1 MSFNDII
8 NKQTLE
14 FEDRDFFFEE
24 IKNYYQQMQYKKPFF
39 KVVSISGMGGIGK
52 TRLINE
58 LISVIKKTYSN
69 DPDQI
74 ILHIT
79 LEISGSDFFYA
90 LTKLRGE
97 IKEVCPLFDYA
108 FLNYWKQTQI
118 SKLDSSFMSVFQ
130 NQWIEAINMTGSMF
144 SIPIKSAS
152 ISLDI
157 ILQIV
162 EKVFTCVKEKYYAN
176 FFQKRSKKISDYSVD
191 ELKECLAG
199 FLGMDINRIFCEK
212 NLCVFIDSYQRY
224 PSSNYVDWLMDLIEQ
239 ANTGL
244 FIVSGRETI
253 AFPDKLGVHSKSY
266 PLNALPMVNAEQL
279 LKRYLPDLSNLEIN
293 RILKVTECLPIYLD
307 LAISTYKNIHINKSM
322 VDKNHFFMYQTKEE
336 LIKAFFNHLTPSHQ
350 QFFLTLSFLQIF
362 DLELY
367 SYIISLCPYSSV
379 TDYEDFKSFSIIS
392 KIENDNDFFK
402 VHDVLNTNVIAI
414 LDEDIRKILFH
425 KYLEHIVSKTIFFIT
440 DTQKI
445 ILYKHILN
453 MVINNNFILQQ
464 ADEELILD
472 FFFSLKQTLHILL
485 PSGIYEM
492 EAYEPLKEINYF
504 TKAVSNERENTLT
517 RLEYLK
523 NIDFEKNNLG
533 KHQRSLK
540 IIYGFL
546 TQWTGTQKPLVEYLS
561 NAYPLLDDTEIREWY
576 YAQTVIFWADH
587 LTITGK
593 FKTAKKILFEFQNK
607 IQKFPE
613 QENSIFQAAR
623 HIGHLFR
630 FNMFL
635 KDANRIYF
643 SLMNELGQFKN
654 SFQEIYILTNIC
666 ETNCYLN
673 PEKVLQ
679 YGFKGL
685 KLGKKLKDLKS
696 QAKIYYSMAIVAI
709 HRKKYK
715 CAKKYIRKSMYLDT
729 LDGYELGILSS
740 MLANIYLQFS
750 RKEHIN
756 SKSFEKLLSKVNV
769 YGFFELPLA
778 LIKQD
783 SKKVKAIGKKYEWLN
798 FDITLKVFIKFLA
811 TIQ

>member
-472 FFFSLKQTLHILL
+472 FFFSLKQTLQRC
-485 PSGIYEM
+485 
-492 EAYEPLKEINYF
+492 
-504 TKAVSNERENTLT
+504 TK
-517 RLEYLK
+517 
-523 NIDFEKNNLG
+523 
-533 KHQRSLK
+533 
-540 IIYGFL
+540 
-546 TQWTGTQKPLVEYLS
+546 GT
-561 NAYPLLDDTEIREWY
+561 
-576 YAQTVIFWADH
+576 
-587 LTITGK
+587 
-593 FKTAKKILFEFQNK
+593 
-607 IQKFPE
+607 
-613 QENSIFQAAR
+613 
-623 HIGHLFR
+623 
-630 FNMFL
+630 
-635 KDANRIYF
+635 
-643 SLMNELGQFKN
+643 
-654 SFQEIYILTNIC
+654 
-666 ETNCYLN
+666 
-673 PEKVLQ
+673 
-679 YGFKGL
+679 
-685 KLGKKLKDLKS
+685 
-696 QAKIYYSMAIVAI
+696 
-709 HRKKYK
+709 
-715 CAKKYIRKSMYLDT
+715 
-729 LDGYELGILSS
+729 
-740 MLANIYLQFS
+740 
-750 RKEHIN
+750 
-756 SKSFEKLLSKVNV
+756 
-769 YGFFELPLA
+769 
-778 LIKQD
+778 
-783 SKKVKAIGKKYEWLN
+783 
-798 FDITLKVFIKFLA
+798 
-811 TIQ
+811 

>member
-307 LAISTYKNIHINKSM
+307 LAISTYKNIHINETVS
-322 VDKNHFFMYQTKEE
+322 
-336 LIKAFFNHLTPSHQ
+336 
-350 QFFLTLSFLQIF
+350 SF
-362 DLELY
+362 
-367 SYIISLCPYSSV
+367 V
-379 TDYEDFKSFSIIS
+379 
-392 KIENDNDFFK
+392 
-402 VHDVLNTNVIAI
+402 
-414 LDEDIRKILFH
+414 
-425 KYLEHIVSKTIFFIT
+425 
-440 DTQKI
+440 
-445 ILYKHILN
+445 
-453 MVINNNFILQQ
+453 
-464 ADEELILD
+464 
-472 FFFSLKQTLHILL
+472 
-485 PSGIYEM
+485 
-492 EAYEPLKEINYF
+492 
-504 TKAVSNERENTLT
+504 
-517 RLEYLK
+517 
-523 NIDFEKNNLG
+523 
-533 KHQRSLK
+533 
-540 IIYGFL
+540 
-546 TQWTGTQKPLVEYLS
+546 
-561 NAYPLLDDTEIREWY
+561 
-576 YAQTVIFWADH
+576 
-587 LTITGK
+587 
-593 FKTAKKILFEFQNK
+593 
-607 IQKFPE
+607 
-613 QENSIFQAAR
+613 
-623 HIGHLFR
+623 
-630 FNMFL
+630 
-635 KDANRIYF
+635 
-643 SLMNELGQFKN
+643 
-654 SFQEIYILTNIC
+654 
-666 ETNCYLN
+666 
-673 PEKVLQ
+673 
-679 YGFKGL
+679 
-685 KLGKKLKDLKS
+685 
-696 QAKIYYSMAIVAI
+696 
-709 HRKKYK
+709 
-715 CAKKYIRKSMYLDT
+715 
-729 LDGYELGILSS
+729 
-740 MLANIYLQFS
+740 
-750 RKEHIN
+750 
-756 SKSFEKLLSKVNV
+756 
-769 YGFFELPLA
+769 
-778 LIKQD
+778 
-783 SKKVKAIGKKYEWLN
+783 
-798 FDITLKVFIKFLA
+798 
-811 TIQ
+811 